1 MQNAQNDYTIESLV
15 SKYRNYVSEH
25 CTKICDHYVDEN
37 GGLQY
42 IEAPEPIAGSPDE
55 QLLITLYKKVAGEGS
70 DVQIVEALS
79 EFAEKFYYDAL
90 TEDEMSFLCN
100 RFKEVVSYEFD
111 HRKEWYMH
119 GPNQCDLASRIRL
132 VKEYVKPQKGAK
144 VFIADSGYCDL
155 AVLFPECII
164 HGFTGMTHLSKS
176 HEFRDTE
183 IWALGQIRLFAAGI
197 QSEIVSGNG
206 LFEEY
211 SYSLPEKGSM
221 DAVIL
226 RVNEDKYFA
235 QGIFG
240 TECKDIEAL
249 YGLLKPNGKMLFFSE
264 LMEEM
269 AVKNSNDSYEK
280 AIFDFRTLVV
290 KEKAVSSIVA
300 FEEKSVWGTG
310 KDKNIMLE
318 ISKCENKEVCIKDE
332 ALSKVKRI
340 DSSELDPEVLWP
352 SYYWNARQKNGV
364 PLSRLVRIEATRV
377 SKENDLAK
385 FVKGKGWTL
394 YDKVKYLPLVT
405 PSLLGDGYKDANLD
419 LKSIGNIGETGSE
432 TELKWLY
439 YGVAKEPCAFLSGI
453 RDGIRVGYTTTVPDS
468 GIAYTNCLCVIP
480 QEGVDIRYIAA
491 LLFEPQVQE
500 QISVICEG
508 DISRLPYIIDKIMV
522 QRHSDK
528 ERLAFMSEVN
538 YEALQFSLMEMRQEQ
553 ESYTKA
559 IRMRKHSL
567 TQSLSSIEA
576 MFYALNQYRIRQN
589 GQLTDNNVI
598 SRVQGTTVKD
608 AFEYLSAEIKDMM
621 PVLEHIA
628 DVEYSFSKPESIDPE
643 EFIEYYVNKEKK
655 TWLNFK
661 PVLTWENDN
670 NKAKQDIKN
679 IKGVVVYEKGKP
691 LNTLVFPKDALEKVF
706 NNILS
711 NATAYAFTDDSRKD
725 YQLRFSW
732 HTDETSLIVEIDN
745 NGTPIPEDRDTA
757 SLLEY
762 GVSTAL
768 HKDGHNGIG
777 CNEIKD
783 IMSRYNGN
791 LEIVSSPK
799 DEFTVKYILTFNNA
813 NTNLF
818 KLQYNG

>member
-1 MQNAQNDYTIESLV
+1 MENVQNGFTVENLIA
-15 SKYRNYVSEH
+15 KYRNYVKINCNKSCEYDGESEYLVPI
-25 CTKICDHYVDEN
+25 KISAN
-37 GGLQY
+37 
-42 IEAPEPIAGSPDE
+42 ADE
-55 QLLITLYKKVAGEGS
+55 QLLITLYKKVAGDEA
-70 DVQIVEALS
+70 DVLIVEALS
-79 EFAEKFYYDAL
+79 EFAEKFYYKAL
-90 TEDEMSFLCN
+90 TDDEMSFLCN
-100 RFKEVVSYEFD
+100 HFAEVVSYEFA
-111 HRKEWYMH
+111 HREKWYMR
-119 GPNQCDLASRIRL
+119 GSRQCKLDSRIRL
-132 VKEYVKPQKGAK
+132 LKEYVKPQKGAK
-144 VFIADSGYCDL
+144 VFIADSEYCDL

-164 HGFTGMTHLSKS
+164 YGFTGMTHQSVS
-176 HEFRDTE
+176 HQHQDTE

-197 QSEIVSGNG
+197 QSEIVSGKG
-206 LFEEY
+206 IFEEY

-226 RVNEDKYFA
+226 RVNEEKYFA
-235 QGIFG
+235 QKIFG

-264 LMEEM
+264 FMDEM
-269 AVKNSNDSYEK
+269 AGKNSNDSYKK
-280 AIFDFRTLVV
+280 AIYDFRTLVV
-290 KEKAVSSIVA
+290 KEKAVSAIVA
-300 FEEKSVWGTG
+300 FEEESVLSAHI
-310 KDKNIMLE
+310 DKNIMLE

-332 ALSKVKRI
+332 ALSKVKQI

-352 SYYWNARQKNGV
+352 SYYLTTRQKNGV
-364 PLSRLVRIEATRV
+364 PLSRLVRIEKTRV
-377 SKENDLAK
+377 SEEKDLAE

-394 YDKVKYLPLVT
+394 YDKVKYMPLVM
-405 PSLLGDGYKDANLD
+405 PSLLGECYKDANLD
-419 LKSIGNIGETGSE
+419 QKSIGNIGETGSE
-432 TELKWLY
+432 EKFWRLR
-439 YGVAKEPCAFLSGI
+439 YGVAKKPCALLSGN
-453 RDGIRVGYTTTVPDS
+453 REGIRVGYTTVVPDG
-468 GIAYTNCLCVIP
+468 GIAYTKCLCVLP
-480 QEGVDIRYIAA
+480 QEGVDVRYITA

-508 DISRLPYIIDKIMV
+508 DISRLPYVVDKIMV
-522 QRHSDK
+522 QRHNDK

-679 IKGVVVYEKGKP
+679 IKGIVVYEKGKP

-732 HTDETSLIVEIDN
+732 HTDGTSLIVEIDN
-745 NGTPIPEDRDTA
+745 NGTPIPENRDTA

-791 LEIVSSPK
+791 VEIVSSPK
-799 DEFTVKYILTFNNA
+799 DDFTVKYILTFNNA